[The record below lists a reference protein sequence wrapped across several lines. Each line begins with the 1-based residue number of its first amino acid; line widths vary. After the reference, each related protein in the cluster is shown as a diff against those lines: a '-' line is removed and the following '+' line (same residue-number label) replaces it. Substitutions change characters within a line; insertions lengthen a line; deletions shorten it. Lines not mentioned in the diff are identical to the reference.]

1 MCFAQGSQSGIG
13 RVSPAFRP
21 RFACEWNVKLTISKR
36 VIGIFRFHFA
46 CLQNR
51 IFSLL
56 ALPTC
61 PAVPG
66 RLADCLTV
74 QRDME
79 VAENSAVSFGFLPCP
94 ADFQKNVILQCT
106 FGERC
111 VVLKKVDTFEWLFLA
126 LVSTLLLV
134 LK

>member
-51 IFSLL
+51 IFLLL
-56 ALPTC
+56 ALPKC
-61 PAVPG
+61 PNVPG
-66 RLADCLTV
+66 RLGGCPTR

-79 VAENSAVSFGFLPCP
+79 VAENNAVSFGFSECL
-94 ADFQKNVILQCT
+94 ADF
-106 FGERC
+106 
-111 VVLKKVDTFEWLFLA
+111 
-126 LVSTLLLV
+126 
-134 LK
+134 